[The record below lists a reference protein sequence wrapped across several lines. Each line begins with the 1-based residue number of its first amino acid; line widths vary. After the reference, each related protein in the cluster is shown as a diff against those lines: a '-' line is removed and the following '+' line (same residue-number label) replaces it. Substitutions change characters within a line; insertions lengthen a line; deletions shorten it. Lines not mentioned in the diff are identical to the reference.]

1 MQFAR
6 TRRVSETDRL
16 RMPNV
21 ELQEATATKEAIP
34 ITDEEKQWYTLALS
48 AVPADQRDLFS
59 AVPLDVH

>member
-1 MQFAR
+1 
-6 TRRVSETDRL
+6 
-16 RMPNV
+16 MPNV